1 MRHKARIYL
10 NAVVHAMSSGA
21 GISLAS
27 VLAEG
32 SSRHL
37 VTGEEE
43 REEEEEGDVSYSSG
57 DSDRY
62 ESAQSEGA
70 SMSEV
75 VDATATMEVLMY
87 CMESEPLVC
96 TTSDKH

>member
-1 MRHKARIYL
+1 
-10 NAVVHAMSSGA
+10 MSGGGPA
-21 GISLAS
+21 K
-27 VLAEG
+27 G
-32 SSRHL
+32 SSRHW

-43 REEEEEGDVSYSSG
+43 REEEDASYSSG

-75 VDATATMEVLMY
+75 VDATTTMEVQ
-87 CMESEPLVC
+87 SI
-96 TTSDKH
+96 T

>member
-1 MRHKARIYL
+1 MPGSASTLWYML
-10 NAVVHAMSSGA
+10 CPVGV
-21 GISLAS
+21 SLAS
-27 VLAEG
+27 GGGPAKG
-32 SSRHL
+32 SSRHC

-43 REEEEEGDVSYSSG
+43 RKEEEEEEGDVSYSSG

-75 VDATATMEVLMY
+75 VDATTTMEVLMY
-87 CMESEPLVC
+87 H
-96 TTSDKH
+96 T